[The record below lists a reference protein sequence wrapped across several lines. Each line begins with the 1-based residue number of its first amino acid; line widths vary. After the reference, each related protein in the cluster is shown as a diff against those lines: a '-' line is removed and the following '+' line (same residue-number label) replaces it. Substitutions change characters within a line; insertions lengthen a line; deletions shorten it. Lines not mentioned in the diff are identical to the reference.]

1 VSDGSRPSPPPDRAD
16 ASSAGDEYAR
26 AYSEGYGEGLRE
38 ALKEMLQHA
47 SRGHTAQELRLL
59 VESRLARVREDMEL
73 KRKSLVNPPSRTAW
87 GAALR
92 PPAPSEAAA
101 PTAHPEVAVRAGNAY
116 LFREERPARA
126 VAAVAGVAARFPRLV
141 AISVR
146 PPPFR
151 PPTGVRLDYVEVQL
165 SSDPETATGPTKLS
179 GRIRTA
185 VEAPGGALVYF
196 DAFETLATE
205 VGFEPMLKFITWLN
219 QLVAANESAA
229 VVSVDP
235 ATLDPRSWS
244 LLQRAFAIVL

>member
-1 VSDGSRPSPPPDRAD
+1 MSEGSRPSPPPDRGEAP
-16 ASSAGDEYAR
+16 AGDEYAR
-26 AYSEGYGEGLRE
+26 AFSEGYGEGLRE

-59 VESRLARVREDMEL
+59 VESRLARVREDVEL

-87 GAALR
+87 GAVLR
-92 PPAPSEAAA
+92 APAPAEVPSPVGRAADS
-101 PTAHPEVAVRAGNAY
+101 VRAGAAY
-116 LFREERPARA
+116 LFREERPNRA
-126 VAAVAGVAARFPRLV
+126 AAAVASAGARFPRLL

-146 PPPFR
+146 PPAFR
-151 PPTGVRLDYVEVQL
+151 APPGVALEYVEVQL
-165 SSDPETATGPTKLS
+165 SSDPETTTGPTKLS

-244 LLQRAFAIVL
+244 LLQRAFANVL